1 MFAGGG
7 RREDTC
13 MGSRKLGKEKK
24 YKKKQLRELFRK
36 RRRKVNG

>member
-1 MFAGGG
+1 MQEVTVERTHVWGVGNWG
-7 RREDTC
+7 T
-13 MGSRKLGKEKK
+13 KK